1 MDATVEA
8 LDLLPADEGANVVL
22 MQPFDPVVWE
32 RTTID
37 RGVAYVAPTQIVA
50 DCLTGI
56 GRMPAEGEAVLAW
69 MTEDES
75 RWRLESLSQL
85 GKQGRP

>member
-8 LDLLPADEGANVVL
+8 LDLVPADEGANVVL

-37 RGVAYVAPTQIVA
+37 RGVDYVAPTQIVA

-75 RWRLESLSQL
+75 RWSLDSLSQL